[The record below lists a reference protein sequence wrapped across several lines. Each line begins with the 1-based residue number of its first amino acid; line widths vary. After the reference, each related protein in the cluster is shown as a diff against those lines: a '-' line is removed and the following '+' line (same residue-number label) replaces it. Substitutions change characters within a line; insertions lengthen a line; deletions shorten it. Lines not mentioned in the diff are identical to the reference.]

1 MARSSDSQYD
11 YMSLY
16 IYKKCC
22 NQCYTGYTPNVLSGP
37 TPLLPRALPIV
48 YYTQQY
54 YIQLYIGAGYEKK
67 HGQVSALSP
76 PLTHYLHG
84 LFPKFF
90 FTSTLVN
97 FHLAN
102 GGSQL
107 LIPLLGY
114 FFLQQNIRV
123 DPRKSRTHNF
133 KPVFKIFSCW
143 SKHCKYIY

>member
-1 MARSSDSQYD
+1 MGPCHLSPREFEIGVAYKVGLKCPNQDIFGTLGRPKSRWPEIQMARSSDSQYD

-37 TPLLPRALPIV
+37 TPFLPRALPIV

-90 FTSTLVN
+90 F
-97 FHLAN
+97 
-102 GGSQL
+102 
-107 LIPLLGY
+107 Y
-114 FFLQQNIRV
+114 F
-123 DPRKSRTHNF
+123 DTRKLSF
-133 KPVFKIFSCW
+133 G
-143 SKHCKYIY
+143 

>member
-1 MARSSDSQYD
+1 MARNPNGQKFRQPVG
-11 YMSLY
+11 LY
-16 IYKKCC
+16 ELIHIQKMVQPMLHRLHPKC
-22 NQCYTGYTPNVLSGP
+22 PLWPHP
-37 TPLLPRALPIV
+37 TPPKSTTYCIL
-48 YYTQQY
+48 QQY

-133 KPVFKIFSCW
+133 TPVFKIFSC
-143 SKHCKYIY
+143 